1 MAIKEVKVQAGYFDW
16 REATDAEGNYTSAE
30 VPYFVFNVE
39 DEASAL
45 AAVRDEAPAQI
56 GRLYLREVSIEE
68 RMTEEVYKV
77 MATYCV
83 DEQKERAD
91 GDDAESGNS
100 DPALAFDTTGGTRHL
115 NRSLA
120 TISITPAEATNY
132 GGAIEVDGEGNVNG
146 VDVTMPV
153 MTFSETHTFAQSKVT
168 TAYRKQLFLLTG
180 TVNKAAFRD
189 FDIGEVLFLGASGQK
204 DGEFWDITFK
214 FAVSPNRTNLKVT
227 ESLIVPSKY
236 GWDYLWVKFGEKVVN
251 GAIVKEPIA
260 AYVERVYE
268 AGDFSKLKLA
278 KAQTQTA

>member
-1 MAIKEVKVQAGYFDW
+1 MATKEVKVKAGYYDW

-30 VPYFVFNVE
+30 VPYFVFDAE
-39 DEASAL
+39 DEAGAL
-45 AAVRDEAPAQI
+45 AAVREEAPAQI
-56 GRLYLREVSIEE
+56 GRLYLEEVAIDE
-68 RMTEEVYKV
+68 RMTDTVYKV
-77 MATYCV
+77 LATYRV
-83 DEQKERAD
+83 DEQRERAG
-91 GDDAESGNS
+91 GDSADAGNS
-100 DPALAFDTTGGTRHL
+100 DPAVSFDTTGGTRHL

-153 MTFSETHTFAQSKVT
+153 MTFSETHTFAPSKVT

-180 TVNKAAFRD
+180 TVNQAAFRG
-189 FDIGEVLFLGASGQK
+189 FAIGEVLFLGASGQK
-204 DGEFWDITFK
+204 NGEFWDITFK

-227 ESLIVPSKY
+227 DSLIVSSKY

-268 AGDFSKLKLA
+268 AGDFSKLKLEKVA
-278 KAQTQTA
+278 TTP

>member
-1 MAIKEVKVQAGYFDW
+1 MATKEVKVKAGYYDW

-30 VPYFVFNVE
+30 VPYFVFDAE
-39 DEASAL
+39 DEAGAL
-45 AAVRDEAPAQI
+45 AAVREEAPAQI
-56 GRLYLREVSIEE
+56 GRLYLEEVAIDE
-68 RMTEEVYKV
+68 RMTDTVYKV
-77 MATYCV
+77 LATYRV
-83 DEQKERAD
+83 DEQRERAG
-91 GDDAESGNS
+91 GDSADAGNS
-100 DPALAFDTTGGTRHL
+100 APAVFFDTTGGTRHL

-132 GGAIEVDGEGNVNG
+132 GGTIEVDGEGNVNG

-153 MTFSETHTFAQSKVT
+153 MTFSETHTFAPSKVT

-180 TVNKAAFRD
+180 TVNQAAFRG
-189 FDIGEVLFLGASGQK
+189 FAIGEVLFLGASGQK
-204 DGEFWDITFK
+204 NGEFWDITFK

-268 AGDFSKLKLA
+268 AGDFSQLGLA
-278 KAQTQTA
+278 KP

>member
-153 MTFSETHTFAQSKVT
+153 MTFSETHTFAPSKVT
-168 TAYRKQLFLLTG
+168 SDYQKRLFTLTG
-180 TVNKAAFRD
+180 TVNKAAFRG
-189 FDIGEVLFLGASGQK
+189 FAAGEVLFLGASGQCSG
-204 DGEFWDITFK
+204 DLWDLTFK
-214 FAVSPNRTNLKVT
+214 FAISPNRANIKVSDT
-227 ESLIVPSKY
+227 VTVAKKRS
-236 GWDYLWVKFGEKVVN
+236 WDYLWVRFGEKAVQ
-251 GAIVKEPIA
+251 GALLKVPIA
-260 AYVERVYE
+260 AYVERVYKD
-268 AGDFSKLKLA
+268 GDFSQLGLA
-278 KAQTQTA
+278 KP

>member
-1 MAIKEVKVQAGYFDW
+1 MATKEVKVKAGYYDW

-30 VPYFVFNVE
+30 VPYFVFDAE
-39 DEASAL
+39 DEAGAL
-45 AAVRDEAPAQI
+45 AAVREEAPAQI
-56 GRLYLREVSIEE
+56 GRLYLEEVAIDE
-68 RMTEEVYKV
+68 RMTDTVYKV
-77 MATYCV
+77 LATYRV
-83 DEQKERAD
+83 DEQRERAE
-91 GDDAESGNS
+91 GDSADAGNS
-100 DPALAFDTTGGTRHL
+100 DPAVSFDTTGGTRHL

-120 TISITPAEATNY
+120 TISMTPAEATNY

-153 MTFSETHTFAQSKVT
+153 MTFSETHTFAPSKVT

-180 TVNKAAFRD
+180 TVNQAAFRG
-189 FDIGEVLFLGASGQK
+189 FAIGEVLFLGASGQK
-204 DGEFWDITFK
+204 NGEFWDITFK

-227 ESLIVPSKY
+227 DSLIVSSKY

-268 AGDFSKLKLA
+268 AGDFSKLKLEKVA
-278 KAQTQTA
+278 TTP

>member
-1 MAIKEVKVQAGYFDW
+1 MATKEVKVKAGYYDW

-30 VPYFVFNVE
+30 VPYFVFDAE
-39 DEASAL
+39 DEAGAL
-45 AAVRDEAPAQI
+45 AAVREEAPAQI
-56 GRLYLREVSIEE
+56 GRLYLEEVAIDE
-68 RMTEEVYKV
+68 RMTDTVYKV
-77 MATYCV
+77 LATYRV
-83 DEQKERAD
+83 DEQRERAG
-91 GDDAESGNS
+91 GDSADAGNS
-100 DPALAFDTTGGTRHL
+100 DPAVSFDTTGGTRHL

-153 MTFSETHTFAQSKVT
+153 MTFSETHTFAPSKVT

-180 TVNKAAFRD
+180 TANKAAFRD

-227 ESLIVPSKY
+227 DSLIVSSKY

-268 AGDFSKLKLA
+268 AGDFSKLKLEKVA
-278 KAQTQTA
+278 TTP